1 MLLVPAFGSYGI
13 ILRSESHSGIV
24 HGEYVIRRR
33 QGWDVVNTMEK
44 RRKVW
49 DLDVDR
55 QSVRTGCKGINLADW
70 LLSIIRDVGLL
81 MLL

>member
-1 MLLVPAFGSYGI
+1 
-13 ILRSESHSGIV
+13 
-24 HGEYVIRRR
+24 
-33 QGWDVVNTMEK
+33 MEK